1 MTLSFI
7 LFMFAF
13 IINFLLQDLRDEFRK
28 NIQHIEPLVSLEQQT
43 KLIENKK
50 LIEKYKKNALTFS
63 NTVFFKEDKLLK
75 LLDNKLRYNA

>member
-1 MTLSFI
+1 MINQNSCLMI
-7 LFMFAF
+7 NEAKELEIK
-13 IINFLLQDLRDEFRK
+13 IIN
-28 NIQHIEPLVSLEQQT
+28 
-43 KLIENKK
+43 LIENKS

>member
-1 MTLSFI
+1 MKIKKRLNEAKELEI
-7 LFMFAF
+7 K
-13 IINFLLQDLRDEFRK
+13 IIN
-28 NIQHIEPLVSLEQQT
+28 
-43 KLIENKK
+43 LIENKS

>member
-1 MTLSFI
+1 MINQNSCL
-7 LFMFAF
+7 
-13 IINFLLQDLRDEFRK
+13 IINEAK
-28 NIQHIEPLVSLEQQT
+28 ELEI
-43 KLIENKK
+43 KIINLIENKS